1 MLREKLLQQ
10 TEYEI
15 IFVRNEGNIIL
26 EHCQV
31 LTHSMITKRRK
42 GDIWMSFF
50 AKVGKDSVWFE
61 ALGSWGASL
70 APLGVISGSIIN
82 VRGIH
87 F

>member
-1 MLREKLLQQ
+1 
-10 TEYEI
+10 
-15 IFVRNEGNIIL
+15 
-26 EHCQV
+26 
-31 LTHSMITKRRK
+31 MITKRRK

-61 ALGSWGASL
+61 ALGSWGGSWGASL

>member
-1 MLREKLLQQ
+1 
-10 TEYEI
+10 
-15 IFVRNEGNIIL
+15 
-26 EHCQV
+26 
-31 LTHSMITKRRK
+31 
-42 GDIWMSFF
+42 MSFF

-61 ALGSWGASL
+61 ASGSWGGSWGASL

>member
-1 MLREKLLQQ
+1 
-10 TEYEI
+10 
-15 IFVRNEGNIIL
+15 
-26 EHCQV
+26 
-31 LTHSMITKRRK
+31 MITKRRK

-61 ALGSWGASL
+61 ALGSWGSSWGASL